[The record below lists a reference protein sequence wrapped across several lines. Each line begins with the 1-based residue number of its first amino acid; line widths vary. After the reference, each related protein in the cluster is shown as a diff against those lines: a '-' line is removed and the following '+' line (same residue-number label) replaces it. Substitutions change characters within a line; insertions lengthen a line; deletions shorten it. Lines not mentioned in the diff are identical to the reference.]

1 MIQFQKVAKIRTLHR
16 PPNGNHFMQQHEPS
30 STSALSSVKVDIQF
44 GSFWKVERPQSCS
57 DDPATLASTTISEYI
72 YSIQH
77 PQPQQSQPQP
87 QLSTTLAASTTTA
100 TSSNPNNFFVWTS
113 ILRHHFQQ
121 QSIDMTET
129 PIPLLAQFIGR
140 ALLSWNPT
148 TSPTISMSSSSLE
161 LSPSSSSHCVAMND
175 HDDDAVHDPKYSCI
189 QLSYSD
195 ENHNH
200 PTVTHV
206 PFIGCHVPHHHQKQL
221 CFPHD
226 SNPTSTPT
234 HTTTITA
241 SSHHNITSYFDYTM
255 VPSIVARRMK
265 LQHRTQPF
273 QQRQVPSSTLSSTMA
288 SPMTAT
294 TANTNAIAENQEH
307 DAQERETLLLVWN
320 RLLDLYRTWK
330 KEPYNV
336 VTQDVVVDDHDA
348 IRLEQQPSI
357 KNHPTNDTSRNDT
370 TSRNENNTNL
380 ANTNT
385 TILDPATAVPINT
398 QVECSTSTSN
408 NSNKDDDNAS
418 TKEHHNTVEVSGS
431 VLPSS
436 DVTTSTNTTTT
447 KRRKI
452 IKSSNKN
459 NHQLR
464 TSKTTGT
471 SGNKFR

>member
-1 MIQFQKVAKIRTLHR
+1 MRIISRNNMNCHPPLPFLPSKSISNLVVSGKWNVRHRTVMILQHYHR
-16 PPNGNHFMQQHEPS
+16 KQLPNLFIPFNNH
-30 STSALSSVKVDIQF
+30 
-44 GSFWKVERPQSCS
+44 
-57 DDPATLASTTISEYI
+57 
-72 YSIQH
+72 
-77 PQPQQSQPQP
+77 SQNNRNHNCR
-87 QLSTTLAASTTTA
+87 LASTTTA
-100 TSSNPNNFFVWTS
+100 TSSNPINFIIWSS

-161 LSPSSSSHCVAMND
+161 LSPSSSSSSHCVAMNA

-206 PFIGCHVPHHHQKQL
+206 PFIGCHVPHQQKQL

-226 SNPTSTPT
+226 SNPPSTPT

-241 SSHHNITSYFDYTM
+241 SSHHNVSSYFDYTM
-255 VPSIVARRMK
+255 VPSNVAQRMI
-265 LQHRTQPF
+265 LQHRTQPL
-273 QQRQVPSSTLSSTMA
+273 QQRQVPSSTLSTTMTTNETH
-288 SPMTAT
+288 MTAT
-294 TANTNAIAENQEH
+294 AANANATTEHQENY
-307 DAQERETLLLVWN
+307 AQEKETLLLVWN
-320 RLLDLYRTWK
+320 RLLDMYRTWK
-330 KEPYNV
+330 KEPYVV
-336 VTQDVVVDDHDA
+336 VTLDVVVDDHDA
-348 IRLEQQPSI
+348 IRLEQQPSL
-357 KNHPTNDTSRNDT
+357 KNHPANDTSRNDP
-370 TSRNENNTNL
+370 TSRNENTTNL

-385 TILDPATAVPINT
+385 TILDPATTVPITT
-398 QVECSTSTSN
+398 QVERSTSN
-408 NSNKDDDNAS
+408 TNINNKDDNNAT
-418 TKEHHNTVEVSGS
+418 TKDCHNTVEVSGS
-431 VLPSS
+431 VLLPSS